1 MSVQCNK
8 EAEYQVAVY
17 PNPVTD
23 KMLVTVYSLKPSHIE
38 IDLTNLSG
46 QILTQREFELEKG
59 MNVFEFDLA
68 SYKKGLYIIYVKD
81 EEHFQ
86 SLSISKK

>member
-1 MSVQCNK
+1 
-8 EAEYQVAVY
+8 
-17 PNPVTD
+17 
-23 KMLVTVYSLKPSHIE
+23 VYSLKPSHIE

-46 QILTQREFELEKG
+46 QILKENEFELEKG

-68 SYKKGLYIIYVKD
+68 SYRKGLYIIYVKD

-86 SLSISKK
+86 SLSVSKK

>member
-1 MSVQCNK
+1 M
-8 EAEYQVAVY
+8 Y
-17 PNPVTD
+17 
-23 KMLVTVYSLKPSHIE
+23 
-38 IDLTNLSG
+38 
-46 QILTQREFELEKG
+46 

-86 SLSISKK
+86 SLSVSKK